1 MEQNNS
7 FRDMKLKDKIIV
19 IVSVALL
26 IIMTIGIL
34 FSFYFF
40 GIAGVFQLLDVHYE
54 SIWSLALFVVC
65 FFIIGSIVDLF
76 FHALFKL
83 TVVNMTGAIK
93 LFIIQITYETISNFI
108 VLFTLDELMKS
119 IKLSLEVELLI
130 ALLIA
135 FIESVFTEV
144 KKKDVANVEEL

>member
-7 FRDMKLKDKIIV
+7 FRDMKFKDKIIS

-26 IIMTIGIL
+26 IMMTIGIL
-34 FSFYFF
+34 FSLYFF
-40 GIAGVFQLLDVHYE
+40 GMAGIFQLLDVQYE

-65 FFIIGSIVDLF
+65 FFIIGGIVDLF
-76 FHALFKL
+76 FHALFEL
-83 TVVNMTGAIK
+83 TVENMTGAIK
-93 LFIIQITYETISNFI
+93 LIIIQITYETISNLI

-119 IKLSLEVELLI
+119 IKLSLQVEFLI

-135 FIESVFTEV
+135 FIESVFTED
-144 KKKDVANVEEL
+144 KKKDVANLEEL